1 VTLSEILAARSPCF
15 SFEFFPPKDDAG
27 GEQLLAT
34 IAELRPFQ
42 PGFVSVT
49 YGAGGS
55 SRRLTVELVKRIKS
69 ETGIET
75 VAHLTCVGS
84 SRGEIAAVL
93 DDLVAGGIENVLA
106 LRGDPPQGEPAFT
119 PANDGFA
126 HASDLVAFIKARHRL
141 AVAGACYPEKHPE
154 APSMEEDLAHLREKV
169 DAGAELLVTQLF
181 FDNADYFRFV
191 EQARAIG
198 IDVPIMPGLMPI
210 TNLSQIKR
218 FTAMCGATIPA
229 DLLARLEATGGD
241 RGQVTEIGVTHAIAQ
256 VRGLLAGGAPGI
268 HFFTLNRSNATRRV
282 LEAVQSG

>member
-1 VTLSEILAARSPCF
+1 VTLSEILTARSPCF
-15 SFEFFPPKDDAG
+15 SFEFFPPKDDPG
-27 GEQLLAT
+27 VDQLLAT

-55 SRRLTVELVKRIKS
+55 SRRLTVELVKRIKA

-84 SRGEIAAVL
+84 SRREIETVL
-93 DDLVAGGIENVLA
+93 EDLVAGGIENVLA
-106 LRGDPPQGEPAFT
+106 LRGDPPRGETTFT
-119 PANDGFA
+119 PVEGGFA
-126 HASDLVAFIKARHRL
+126 HANDLVAFIKARYPL
-141 AVAGACYPEKHPE
+141 SIAAACYPEKHPE
-154 APSMEEDLAHLREKV
+154 APTMEEDLAHLREKV
-169 DAGAELLVTQLF
+169 DAGTELLVTQLF

-191 EQARAIG
+191 ERARATG
-198 IDVPIMPGLMPI
+198 IEVPIVPGLMPI

-218 FTAMCGATIPA
+218 FTATCGATIPA

-241 RGQVTEIGVTHAIAQ
+241 RDQVVEIGVAHATAQ
-256 VRGLLAGGAPGI
+256 ARSLLAGGAPGI

-282 LEAVQSG
+282 LEAIRTG